1 MTINSFF
8 VPTKIIFGR
17 DILDRIKELIT
28 PYGRRVLII
37 TGKKSMQRV
46 GILDKIKK
54 NLSGF
59 RIIHFNKINFEPTV
73 EDVDEA
79 RKISFKKVDLVIG
92 LGGGSVLDCAKA
104 TAGLLNKK
112 GKTIDYLLEKR
123 KIEKEGL
130 PFVAIPTTAGSGS
143 EVTPNAVLI
152 DNKRKIKMSLRS
164 SYLFAKLAILD
175 PVLTLSLP
183 ADLTAYSGMDALSQ
197 AIESYVSKGA
207 NPFTDALAI
216 EAIRLIGRS
225 IIQVYKDGTNLYLR
239 ENMLY
244 GSLLSGIALFNA
256 RMGVV
261 HGLAHPLGA
270 IYKLPHGLICGLLLP
285 YAMEF
290 NLKAVAEKY
299 KEVAIALGLKVE
311 DFNPQEASLE
321 AIKKIRYF
329 LKEFKFPKSLKI
341 LGVEKKDFSKIIKDS
356 LPSGSLKAN
365 PIEVTSKDLRR
376 ILECAWEGGS
386 LWNM

>member
-1 MTINSFF
+1 MKMHSFF
-8 VPTKIIFGR
+8 VPTKIVFGR
-17 DILDRIKELIT
+17 DTLDKIKELISAF
-28 PYGRRVLII
+28 GRRVLII
-37 TGKKSMQRV
+37 TGKKSMQEN
-46 GILDKIKK
+46 GILDKIKE

-59 RIIHFNKINFEPTV
+59 KIIHFNKINFEPTV

-79 RKISFKKVDLVIG
+79 RRLSFKKVDLVIG

-112 GKTIDYLLEKR
+112 GRTLDYLLEKR
-123 KIEKEGL
+123 KIEKEGI
-130 PFVAIPTTAGSGS
+130 PFVAIPTTAGSGA

-152 DNKRKIKMSLRS
+152 DRKRKIKMSLRS
-164 SYLFAKLAILD
+164 FYLFAKLAILD
-175 PVLTLSLP
+175 PTLTLTLP
-183 ADLTAYSGMDALSQ
+183 PKLTAYSGMDALSQ

-207 NPFTDALAI
+207 NHFTDALAI
-216 EAIRLIGRS
+216 EAIKIIGRS
-225 IIQVYKDGTNLYLR
+225 IIGVYKNGEDLSLR

-261 HGLAHPLGA
+261 HGLAHPLGV

-299 KEVAIALGLKVE
+299 KEV
-311 DFNPQEASLE
+311 
-321 AIKKIRYF
+321 
-329 LKEFKFPKSLKI
+329 
-341 LGVEKKDFSKIIKDS
+341 
-356 LPSGSLKAN
+356 
-365 PIEVTSKDLRR
+365 
-376 ILECAWEGGS
+376 
-386 LWNM
+386 

>member
-1 MTINSFF
+1 MHSFF
-8 VPTKIIFGR
+8 VPTKIVFGR
-17 DILDRIKELIT
+17 DTLDKIKELISAF
-28 PYGRRVLII
+28 GRRVLII
-37 TGKKSMQRV
+37 TGKKSMQEN
-46 GILDKIKK
+46 GILDKIKE

-59 RIIHFNKINFEPTV
+59 KIIHFNKINFEPTV

-79 RKISFKKVDLVIG
+79 RRLSFKKVDLVIG

-112 GKTIDYLLEKR
+112 GRTLDYLLEKR
-123 KIEKEGL
+123 KIEKEGI
-130 PFVAIPTTAGSGS
+130 PFVAIPTTAGSGA

-152 DNKRKIKMSLRS
+152 DRKRKIKMSLRS
-164 SYLFAKLAILD
+164 FYLFAKLAILD
-175 PVLTLSLP
+175 PTLTLTLP
-183 ADLTAYSGMDALSQ
+183 PKLTAYSGMDALSQ

-207 NPFTDALAI
+207 NHFTDALAI
-216 EAIRLIGRS
+216 EAIKIIGRS
-225 IIQVYKDGTNLYLR
+225 IIGVYKNGEDLSLR

-261 HGLAHPLGA
+261 HGLAHPLGV

-299 KEVAIALGLKVE
+299 KEVAIALNLNVKS
-311 DFNPQEASLE
+311 FSPQQASLE

-329 LKEFKFPKSLKI
+329 LRELKFPQNLKSL
-341 LGVEKKDFSKIIKDS
+341 GVKKKDFLKIIKDS

-365 PIEVTSKDLRR
+365 PIRVCSKDLKR